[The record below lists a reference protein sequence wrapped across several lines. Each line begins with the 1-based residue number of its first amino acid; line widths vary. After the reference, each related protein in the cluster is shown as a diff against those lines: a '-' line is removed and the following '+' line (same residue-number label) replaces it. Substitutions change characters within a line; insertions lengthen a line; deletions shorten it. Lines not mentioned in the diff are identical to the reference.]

1 VQHLDCWLL
10 IAPSNGINV
19 WCGACGDDFLTDS
32 VISIL
37 KTSKIDEKVTHRTL
51 ILPQLSATG
60 LDPVEIEKKTGWHA
74 KFGPVY
80 ADDLPAYFKQNQIKT
95 PEQSRVKFTRISRLE
110 MGNLYF
116 IPLFV
121 ILSLLYA
128 ILAPFIGL
136 LDGILYIQ
144 FVIIQI
150 LMIYGPLKLSSI
162 IANLFT
168 SLSLLTLE

>member
-1 VQHLDCWLL
+1 
-10 IAPSNGINV
+10 
-19 WCGACGDDFLTDS
+19 
-32 VISIL
+32 
-37 KTSKIDEKVTHRTL
+37 
-51 ILPQLSATG
+51 
-60 LDPVEIEKKTGWHA
+60 
-74 KFGPVY
+74 
-80 ADDLPAYFKQNQIKT
+80 
-95 PEQSRVKFTRISRLE
+95 ISRLE